1 MSFGYDGREL
11 AFLWDVEGPEPERWL
26 VHLSAEDGRLISIRN
41 QLPAAEPGYV
51 SRRDLPQRQLLW
63 LPNSMGWIFNLQD
76 LVDTESRLVIDLELP
91 QMKAK
96 DGDEGA
102 DARTILDAMPA
113 SDDRLLLI
121 IAEPSA
127 EWPATQQVQGRFIE
141 LPEISPFL

>member
-1 MSFGYDGREL
+1 M
-11 AFLWDVEGPEPERWL
+11 
-26 VHLSAEDGRLISIRN
+26 ISIRN
-41 QLPAAEPGYV
+41 QLPPPARGYA
-51 SRRDLPQRQLLW
+51 SRRDLPRRQLLW

-91 QMKAK
+91 PMKAE
-96 DGDEGA
+96 DEDENA

-121 IAEPSA
+121 IDEPSA
-127 EWPATQQVQGRFIE
+127 ERPATQQVQGQFVE